1 MYLIGGYD
9 YVSGPYFITFPANM
23 TSVIFNV
30 TITDDDAYES
40 LEKFALIIN
49 STSLP
54 SHIFCED
61 PYIAT
66 VSIRDDERRK

>member
-9 YVSGPYFITFPANM
+9 YVSGPYFITVPANM

-54 SHIFCED
+54 SHIFRED
-61 PYIAT
+61 PT